1 MPPGK
6 AKKRPRAETAAGGGN
21 AARQTKAPRVLPSSS
36 SLPSTVPASSSSGQP
51 SGSGYGYGSASS
63 VVPQT
68 PSQIGAYE
76 ASQRAAWQRPD
87 QHVVGGGVG
96 GRVYESTQDEMEIV
110 DLTQSDDGPV
120 REIYGTLGMLSRSFS
135 LPKRLQALE
144 LSTEYA
150 ELLLSADLGTPEP
163 R

>member
-6 AKKRPRAETAAGGGN
+6 ATKRPRAETAAGGGN

-36 SLPSTVPASSSSGQP
+36 SLPSTVPGSSSSGQP
-51 SGSGYGYGSASS
+51 SGSGSGYGYGSASS

-68 PSQIGAYE
+68 SSQIGAYE

-87 QHVVGGGVG
+87 QHVGGGG
-96 GRVYESTQDEMEIV
+96 GRVYESTQDEMEII

-120 REIYGTLGMLSRSFS
+120 REIYGTLGMSSRSLS
-135 LPKRLQALE
+135 LPKSFQAWE
-144 LSTEYA
+144 LSTRYA
-150 ELLLSADLGTPEP
+150 ELLLSADLGTPEA
-163 R
+163 

>member
-76 ASQRAAWQRPD
+76 ASQRAAWQRPV
-87 QHVVGGGVG
+87 QHVGGGGGGGGGG

-120 REIYGTLGMLSRSFS
+120 REIYGTLGMFSRSLA
-135 LPKRLQALE
+135 LPKFSGYRE
-144 LSTEYA
+144 LSTGYA
-150 ELLLSADLGTPEP
+150 GL
-163 R
+163 